1 MDPYLMTATNQR
13 KFTKFVRRNAPPC
26 GSGLALGLVALA
38 FAGAFTVAQAQEIAN
53 PGFEEPSLEGKGQ
66 PIAVGAATRTPDEGW
81 NFGRDAGICR
91 AGGEYA
97 EGLDAAEG
105 AQVAFLKG
113 GPSGEQT
120 APTGLAPAGVFGAKL
135 KGLEP
140 GTEYEIEWVQT
151 GSTLDEGLGA
161 VTTIITDPA
170 KPGSRIAKMNRVETR
185 GEWQKCSMKFRAS
198 SPVMQFFVS
207 HSIPGVAKGV
217 ADGDEVTLLDD
228 FRIRKAE

>member
-1 MDPYLMTATNQR
+1 MITANHKGFAKSPHRKSLMCR
-13 KFTKFVRRNAPPC
+13 P
-26 GSGLALGLVALA
+26 GLARCLVALTI
-38 FAGAFTVAQAQEIAN
+38 AGGLAAARAQEITN
-53 PGFEEPSLEGKGQ
+53 PGFEEPSLEGRGL
-66 PIAVGAATRTPDEGW
+66 PIAVGAAARTPDEGW

-170 KPGSRIAKMNRVETR
+170 QPGARIAKMNRVQTR

-198 SPVMQFFVS
+198 APVMQFFVS

-228 FRIRKAE
+228 FRLRKVE

>member
-1 MDPYLMTATNQR
+1 MVSYPMTFPDQR
-13 KFTKFVRRNAPPC
+13 KFTKFVRRNAQPWT
-26 GSGLALGLVALA
+26 SGLALGLVALA

-66 PIAVGAATRTPDEGW
+66 PIAVGAATRTPEEGW
-81 NFGRDAGICR
+81 SFGRDAGICR

-97 EGLDAAEG
+97 EGLEASEG
-105 AQVAFLKG
+105 SQLAFLKG
-113 GPSGEQT
+113 GPSGE
-120 APTGLAPAGVFGAKL
+120 AASSGLAPSGVFGAKL

-161 VTTIITDPA
+161 VTTIVTDPA
-170 KPGSRIAKMNRVETR
+170 KPGIRIAKMNRVETK

-198 SPVMQFFVS
+198 SPVMQLFVA
-207 HSIPGVAKGV
+207 HSIPGIAKGL

>member
-1 MDPYLMTATNQR
+1 MTTANR
-13 KFTKFVRRNAPPC
+13 KGFAKSPHRNPQFCRP
-26 GSGLALGLVALA
+26 GLARGFVALTI
-38 FAGAFTVAQAQEIAN
+38 AGGLAAAQAQEIVN

-170 KPGSRIAKMNRVETR
+170 KPGTRIAKMNRVETR

>member
-1 MDPYLMTATNQR
+1 MTTPNQR
-13 KFTKFVRRNAPPC
+13 KSTDLLHHDAQPC
-26 GSGLALGLVALA
+26 GCGLALGLAALA
-38 FAGAFTVAQAQEIAN
+38 FAGLFTTAQAQEIAN
-53 PGFEEPSLEGKGQ
+53 PGFEEPSLEGRAQ
-66 PIAVGAATRTPDEGW
+66 PIVVGAATRTPEEGW

-151 GSTLDEGLGA
+151 GSTLDQGLGA

-170 KPGSRIAKMNRVETR
+170 KPGSRMAKMNRVETK

-207 HSIPGVAKGV
+207 HSIPGVAKGL

-228 FRIRKAE
+228 FRLRKAE